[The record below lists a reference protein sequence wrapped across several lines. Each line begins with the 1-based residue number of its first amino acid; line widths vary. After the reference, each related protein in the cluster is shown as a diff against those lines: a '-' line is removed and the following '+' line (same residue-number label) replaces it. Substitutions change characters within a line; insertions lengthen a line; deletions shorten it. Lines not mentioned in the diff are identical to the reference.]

1 MRRSPAMTLKKPH
14 DTRLKGA
21 AGEPPLGRALL
32 LSTQHKKRA
41 QLVLGALL
49 TAAVLSGC
57 SRISRSKD
65 AGGGYRLVGVDA
77 YNQDPWRAT
86 LECGA
91 IRQAKAMGAR
101 FTWYS
106 TAMDISSATEQANY
120 NAAML
125 TKPDAILIATFQPGT
140 FSTQIKDLMQKGTPV
155 IGLNGMIT
163 PATERVLFVNSTN
176 TSEFV
181 NYVAN
186 QMKGVSGSIGVL
198 GGTAGVQ
205 ESLLRWQPMIAQ
217 LKQVAPNLKAL
228 PTQYDDFNRTKAS
241 TAASAMIVANPDLKA
256 IYAITGPEGEGA
268 AAAVQQAGKAGQI
281 KIYSYGANESE
292 VAGLKRGIFTALYGQ
307 PALALGEEGVKAAIS
322 YLKSAK
328 KGEPVPQLNPVV
340 VNVPLKVL
348 TKDNIDD
355 PSSAQYLQKSTC
367 D

>member
-1 MRRSPAMTLKKPH
+1 MMLTKPH
-14 DTRLKGA
+14 DTRLKAA
-21 AGEPPLGRALL
+21 AGQGPLGRALL
-32 LSTQHKKRA
+32 LSKQHKKRA
-41 QLVLGALL
+41 QLTILLLAAL
-49 TAAVLSGC
+49 LSGC

-65 AGGGYRLVGVDA
+65 VGGGYKLVGVDA

-91 IRQAKAMGAR
+91 TRQAKAMGAR

-125 TKPDAILIATFQPGT
+125 SKPDAILIATFQPGT

-155 IGLNGMIT
+155 IGLNGTIT
-163 PATERVLFVNSTN
+163 PATERVLFVNSVDGMD
-176 TSEFV
+176 FV
-181 NYVAN
+181 NYIAT
-186 QMKGVSGSIGVL
+186 QMKGESGSIGVL

-281 KIYSYGANESE
+281 KIYSYGANEAE

-307 PALALGEEGVKAAIS
+307 PALGLGEEGVKAAIS
-322 YLKSAK
+322 YLKTAK

-355 PSSAQYLQKSTC
+355 PSSARFLQKSTC